1 MNFRK
6 VAPVL
11 ALLVTTSFLGGCN
24 TGTTSKLQSNQE
36 ATTLQE
42 DKEEKVYV
50 VKVQS
55 MTDHTIT
62 AVTGELTQDGPPA
75 LPEGENMTQDGP
87 PALPE
92 GENMTQDEPPALPEG
107 ENVTQDTPSALPEGE
122 AMTNNAPPSDKGS
135 MQTFNA
141 SQETVTFTINDATTI
156 TMEMLQGTQEGTL
169 DLIGI
174 NDILEVTLNEDY
186 TAKSIIV
193 KNLNAG
199 GGFGGSNTVTQGTSA
214 YTMDTDQNIANE
226 KYVSTGD
233 DENALRVDQA
243 KVTLENITVEKTEGN
258 SSNTENGDFYGQNAG
273 LLVTNGAE
281 ATIKNSTV
289 NTTVT
294 NGNGIFSYGEGTV
307 VNVSD
312 SVIHTTGNHSGGIQ
326 TTGGGT
332 MNATNLEIET
342 KGDSAAAIRS
352 DRGGGTVN
360 VVGGSYITNGIGSPA
375 IYSTADISVA
385 DATLVAN
392 NSEALVIEGKNSIA
406 LENCNVTGNMSSS
419 NLDENDSIHN
429 IMIYQSMSG
438 DAAIGHSTFTAKN
451 GSITAYQGDMIYVTN
466 TTCTVELTNV
476 ALTLATDTL
485 LNVSGNTSSRGWGT
499 QGSNGGDCTFIAT
512 NQVMS
517 GKIRVDDISKLDL
530 TLQEGT
536 QFKGS
541 INTENMSGTT
551 QVTLDNSS
559 KWILTGDS
567 YLTEFKGD
575 LNQIET
581 NGFKLFVNGQQVK

>member
-1 MNFRK
+1 MNFKK
-6 VAPVL
+6 VAPIL
-11 ALLVTTSFLGGCN
+11 ALVVTTSLLGGC
-24 TGTTSKLQSNQE
+24 TTDTTYEAQSTQE

-42 DKEEKVYV
+42 NKEEKVYV
-50 VKVQS
+50 VKVQNI
-55 MTDHTIT
+55 TDHTIT

-75 LPEGENMTQDGP
+75 LPNGETVTGDGP
-87 PALPE
+87 PALPD
-92 GENMTQDEPPALPEG
+92 GETKAES
-107 ENVTQDTPSALPEGE
+107 TPSALPDGE
-122 AMTNNAPPSDKGS
+122 AMTNNTPPSDGGG
-135 MQTFNA
+135 MQSFSA
-141 SQETVTFTINDATTI
+141 SQETITFTIDDTTEI
-156 TMEMLQGTQEGTL
+156 TIEMLQGTQEGTL
-169 DLIGI
+169 DQIGV
-174 NDILEVTLNEDY
+174 NDILEVALNDDH

-199 GGFGGSNTVTQGTSA
+199 GGFGGSSTVTQGTSA
-214 YTMDTDQNIANE
+214 NTIDTDKNITDGR
-226 KYVSTGD
+226 YISTGD
-233 DENALRVDQA
+233 DENALRVDNA
-243 KVTLENITVEKTEGN
+243 KVTLDGITVEKTQGN

-281 ATIKNSTV
+281 VTIKNSAV

-312 SVIHTTGNHSGGIQ
+312 SVIHTTGNNSGGIQ

-342 KGDSAAAIRS
+342 KGNSAAAIRS
-352 DRGGGTVN
+352 DRGGGTVK
-360 VVGGSYITNGIGSPA
+360 VLGGSYITNGTGSPS

-392 NSEALVIEGKNSIA
+392 NSEALVIEGKNAIA
-406 LENCNVTGNMSSS
+406 LENCNVTGNMGSS
-419 NLDENDSIHN
+419 NLDENDSVHN

-451 GSITAYQGDMIYVTN
+451 GSITANQGDMIYITN

-512 NQVMS
+512 NQAMN
-517 GKIRVDDISKLDL
+517 GKIRVDDISILDL
-530 TLQEGT
+530 TLQQGT
-536 QFKGS
+536 QFTGS

-551 QVTLDNSS
+551 TVTIDDSS
-559 KWILTGDS
+559 KWVLTGDS
-567 YLTEFKGD
+567 YITEFTGD
-575 LNQIET
+575 LSQIET
-581 NGFKLFVNGQQVK
+581 NGYKLFVNGEQVK

>member
-1 MNFRK
+1 MNFKK
-6 VAPVL
+6 VAPIL
-11 ALLVTTSFLGGCN
+11 ALLVTTSLLGGC
-24 TGTTSKLQSNQE
+24 TTDTTHEIQGTQE
-36 ATTLQE
+36 ATTLQD

-50 VKVQS
+50 VKVQEI
-55 MTDHTIT
+55 TDHTIT
-62 AVTGELTQDGPPA
+62 AVTGEVTQAGPPALPDGEAMTGDGPPA
-75 LPEGENMTQDGP
+75 LPDGENMTEDTP
-87 PALPE
+87 PALPD
-92 GENMTQDEPPALPEG
+92 GED
-107 ENVTQDTPSALPEGE
+107 
-122 AMTNNAPPSDKGS
+122 MTNNTAPSGGGA
-135 MQTFNA
+135 MQTFTA
-141 SQETVTFTINDATTI
+141 SEEIVTFTIDDATVITI
-156 TMEMLQGTQEGTL
+156 EMLQGTQEGTL

-174 NDILEVTLNEDY
+174 NDILEVTLNENHI
-186 TAKSIIV
+186 AKSVMV
-193 KNLNAG
+193 KNLNVG
-199 GGFGGSNTVTQGTSA
+199 GGFGGSHTVTQGTSA
-214 YTMDTDQNIANE
+214 YTIDADQEITNE

-233 DENALRVDQA
+233 DENALRVDNA
-243 KVTLENITVEKTEGN
+243 EVTLEGITVEKTQGN

-342 KGDSAAAIRS
+342 QGDSAAAIRS
-352 DRGGGTVN
+352 DRGGGTVK
-360 VVGGSYITNGIGSPA
+360 VVGGSYITNGTGSPS

-406 LENCNVTGNMSSS
+406 LENCNVTGNMNSS
-419 NLDENDSIHN
+419 NLDENDSVHN

-451 GSITAYQGDMIYVTN
+451 GSITANQGDMLYVTN

-512 NQVMS
+512 NQVMN
-517 GKIRVDDISKLDL
+517 GKIRVDHISTLDM
-530 TLQEGT
+530 TLQQGT
-536 QFKGS
+536 QFTGS

-551 QVTLDNSS
+551 RMTLDDSS
-559 KWILTGDS
+559 RWVLTGDS
-567 YLTEFKGD
+567 YITELKGD